1 MNNIFEKIEVFL
13 VGVVLLI
20 TLATPVILPY
30 MILDSLNTQNKYE
43 AEITQMQCKETMIKI
58 DGNWQKVV
66 SCERKGQ

>member
-30 MILDSLNTQNKYE
+30 MIWDSLNTQNKYE
-43 AEITQMQCKETMIKI
+43 TEVSHMQCKETMIKI